1 MQRNSRKYRFAAG
14 VLAVSLPAFAA
25 AAQQPATQQPSTRQ
39 SVAQQP
45 AANGPAI
52 YQRYAPI
59 DLTGYWVSVVTEDWA
74 QRMIPPVKGDFS
86 GLPLNAAGQKAGNA
100 WDPEQQLAAGEA
112 CKAYSAPA
120 LLRIPGRLKI
130 GWQDGG
136 NTLRID
142 TDAGQQTRLLHFTG
156 AEPQGE
162 AGWQGYSAASW
173 EYAGGFDPLRVA
185 SPADIPAQARSPVR
199 DRARGRGAPPTT
211 PQGGA
216 LKVVTTHLKPGYLRK
231 NGVPYSKDAVLTEYF
246 NVHADPYG
254 ADWLVVT
261 SIVHDPAYLL
271 VDYITSTNFKREP
284 DGSKWRPRPCT
295 VQ

>member
-1 MQRNSRKYRFAAG
+1 LILAFGLAISAAAVGQQAAG
-14 VLAVSLPAFAA
+14 
-25 AAQQPATQQPSTRQ
+25 T
-39 SVAQQP
+39 
-45 AANGPAI
+45 GPAI

-59 DLTGYWVSVVTEDWA
+59 DLTGNWVSVVTEDWTI
-74 QRMIPPVKGDFS
+74 RMITPPKGDFVS
-86 GLPLNAAGQKAGNA
+86 LPLNVAGPKLANE
-100 WDPEQQLAAGEA
+100 WDPARDLASGQA

-130 GWQDGG
+130 RWQDGG
-136 NTLRID
+136 DTLRID

-156 AEPQGE
+156 VEPSGE

-173 EYAGGFDPLRVA
+173 EYAGGFDPARAMAPNGGA
-185 SPADIPAQARSPVR
+185 S
-199 DRARGRGAPPTT
+199 RGRGRGVPPST
-211 PQGGA
+211 PQGGS

-246 NVHADPYG
+246 NVYPDPYG
-254 ADWLVVT
+254 TDWMVVT
-261 SIVHDPAYLL
+261 TTVHDPAYLL

-284 DGSKWRPRPCT
+284 DDSKWRPRPCT